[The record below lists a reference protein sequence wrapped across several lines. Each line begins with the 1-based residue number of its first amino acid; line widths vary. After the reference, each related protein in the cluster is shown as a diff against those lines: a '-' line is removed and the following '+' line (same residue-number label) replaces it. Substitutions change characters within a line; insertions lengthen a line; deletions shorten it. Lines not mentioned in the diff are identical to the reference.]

1 MSHALIELLHKG
13 APCHVEDE
21 ELRVTQTEEAEE
33 EESVREKDDTKCL
46 IKFEK
51 GRGRAAEDEFL
62 IEYVYQFRQER
73 VKGNK

>member
-1 MSHALIELLHKG
+1 M
-13 APCHVEDE
+13 EDE
-21 ELRVTQTEEAEE
+21 ELRVTQTEEDEE

-51 GRGRAAEDEFL
+51 ERGGAAEDEFL

-73 VKGNK
+73 VKGNKWWSE

>member
-1 MSHALIELLHKG
+1 MK
-13 APCHVEDE
+13 DE
-21 ELRVTQTEEAEE
+21 ELRVTQTEEDEE

-46 IKFEK
+46 IKFAK
-51 GRGRAAEDEFL
+51 GREGAAEDEFL